1 MLWMARRYPST
12 YWLRVRKRDREV
24 FVVRICIIEKIF
36 QWRALSV
43 DFVSHALD
51 DVQKHRNG
59 NRRVFQV
66 KIPKFLAL
74 SSFVERKVLFPKG

>member
-1 MLWMARRYPST
+1 MAGRYPST

-24 FVVRICIIEKIF
+24 FVLRICIIEKII

-43 DFVSHALD
+43 DFVSHALA

-66 KIPKFLAL
+66 KIPNFLAL
-74 SSFVERKVLFPKG
+74 PSFVEYEVLFLED